1 VLQWITEHGEA
12 FLAKYTGIGKT
23 LPRATQLRKRHEDFE
38 DVAQNT
44 YTNAEKLLEAAE
56 QLAQNGDC
64 DPHEIFQVAALYLLS
79 SRGAGTP
86 PPVEFQR
93 FAASS
98 CEYISQ
104 KWVFALLFRCFSGS
118 GETVVRNDITFCDGT
133 TTTLN
138 QTMKVS
144 KNWFVVEKKQ
154 TFHVPLEKV
163 TKICSRAFVEKITF
177 RWNVERSRRRLPFA
191 KTSLRLRRKNRITLK
206 PFVVSYQL
214 LVNYKGFRSGCAR
227 CSLPVW
233 QQFHNVCFAETAAGS
248 FRMKTCRGN
257 FFCRK
262 QSSKNELFW
271 AA

>member
-118 GETVVRNDITFCDGT
+118 GEIVVRNDITFCDGT

-163 TKICSRAFVEKITF
+163 TKICSRAFVAKNHVSLKRGAQSKKTTF
-177 RWNVERSRRRLPFA
+177 CKNLPSSSSKKSNYIETICRLVPALGELQRLP
-191 KTSLRLRRKNRITLK
+191 
-206 PFVVSYQL
+206 
-214 LVNYKGFRSGCAR
+214 
-227 CSLPVW
+227 
-233 QQFHNVCFAETAAGS
+233 
-248 FRMKTCRGN
+248 
-257 FFCRK
+257 
-262 QSSKNELFW
+262 
-271 AA
+271 